1 MATTN
6 RERVGRALDL
16 VMEGL
21 GSFVD
26 RAVEKRQVNQANPA
40 ASRNFMDR
48 RLDRPVSQRDVTA
61 LVNVILDKWNE
72 VLLFRNTLGRRRHLL
87 HELRDHRNRWAH
99 QEPFSPDDAYRA
111 VDTAYRL
118 LQAISAEQT
127 RDVESLKRE
136 LLTVRFQ
143 EQVQVQ
149 DERSRQSSMIRTEK
163 RGPGPR
169 HEPPPRGGP
178 EYRCPIPGCTKVF
191 HGTRGGWDAHVA
203 SWRMHPHWHPDV
215 IDGEERKR
223 RFRREYPRW

>member
-26 RAVEKRQVNQANPA
+26 RAVKKQRVNPVNPA
-40 ASRNFMDR
+40 ALRNFMDDPR
-48 RLDRPVSQRDVTA
+48 IDRPVIQRDVTA
-61 LVNVILDKWNE
+61 LVNVVLDKWNE

-87 HELRDHRNRWAH
+87 YELRDHRNRWAH

-111 VDTAYRL
+111 VDTAHRL
-118 LQAISAEQT
+118 LQTISAEQA
-127 RDVESLKRE
+127 RDVESLKSE
-136 LLTVRFQ
+136 LLTARYQ
-143 EQVQVQ
+143 EQVQ
-149 DERSRQSSMIRTEK
+149 DERSRQSSIIRNEG

-169 HEPPPRGGP
+169 HESPPRGSP

-215 IDGEERKR
+215 TDGEERKR
-223 RFRREYPRW
+223 RFKGEYPRW